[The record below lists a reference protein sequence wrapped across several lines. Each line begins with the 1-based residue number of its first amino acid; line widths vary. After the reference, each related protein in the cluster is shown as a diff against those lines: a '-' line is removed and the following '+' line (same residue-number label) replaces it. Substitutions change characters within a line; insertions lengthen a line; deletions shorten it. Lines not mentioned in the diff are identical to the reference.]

1 MKMYVF
7 FYIYGFKGIFCL
19 NYINLD
25 PNMKPKFE
33 SWKNYI
39 LFNIFFLI
47 IGMQKFYYKI
57 EILLCI

>member
-19 NYINLD
+19 KYINLD
-25 PNMKPKFE
+25 LNMKPKFE
-33 SWKNYI
+33 SWKKYI

-57 EILLCI
+57 EI